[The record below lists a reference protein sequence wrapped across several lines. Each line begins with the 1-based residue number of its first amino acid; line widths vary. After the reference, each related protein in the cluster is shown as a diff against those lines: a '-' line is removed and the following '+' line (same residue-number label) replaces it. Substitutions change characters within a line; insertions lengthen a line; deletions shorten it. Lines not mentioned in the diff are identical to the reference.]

1 MSYANT
7 YFKNSHQLKTG
18 TAHKMGRRP
27 RKYIKKRSKKPT
39 KLFFTLI
46 LLVSFILANNFSKD
60 TPWQFLKSST
70 STASYK
76 EILSTS
82 LKDIT
87 ETLSM
92 SELDNPVFLSL
103 IQEADTYPQAKI
115 LLVKHEEYPEILL
128 ELAGNRPETLEF
140 VINYP
145 AYISS
150 NHSATDISVSKD
162 YTAGNIP
169 LFIQW
174 DKRWGYEAYGD
185 EFIGSSA
192 CGPTALSMVIVG
204 LTGNTA
210 WNPKAVSDY
219 SYESGYFH
227 SGQGTS
233 WNLMSQGANYFGL
246 QSIELPLDAAAII
259 SALRKGCPI
268 IASMRPGHFTKGGH
282 FIVLTGIAS
291 DGTIMVNDPGSII
304 NSQTTWDLRTIM
316 DETKNLWAFNPASL

>member
-1 MSYANT
+1 MSVNT
-7 YFKNSHQLKTG
+7 YFRNNHQLEAGIK
-18 TAHKMGRRP
+18 HKMGRRP
-27 RKYIKKRSKKPT
+27 RKYIKKRQKKPG
-39 KLFFTLI
+39 KLFFILL

-60 TPWQFLKSST
+60 TSWQSLKSSI

-92 SELDNPVFLSL
+92 SELDNPIFSSL
-103 IQEADTYPQAKI
+103 IQEADTYPEAKI
-115 LLVKHEEYPEILL
+115 LLAKHEEYPEILL

-145 AYISS
+145 AYMASNRSNTPISI
-150 NHSATDISVSKD
+150 NRD
-162 YTAGNIP
+162 YKAGNIP

-185 EFIGSSA
+185 EFIGSSG

-204 LTGNTA
+204 LTGNTI

-233 WNLMSQGANYFGL
+233 WDLMSEGANDFGL
-246 QSIELPLDAAAII
+246 LSTELPLDAAAII
-259 SALRKGCPI
+259 SALRKGHPI

-282 FIVLTGIAS
+282 FIVLTGIAA
-291 DGTIMVNDPGSII
+291 DGSIIVNDPGSII
-304 NSQTTWDLRTIM
+304 NSQMTWDLRTIM
-316 DETKNLWAFNPASL
+316 DETKNLWAFNSISF